1 MARHKT
7 VMINQIYRQER
18 KLSAIHGND
27 KAAKITDLSL
37 PEKSLSQR
45 ECWSEVLQTYCD
57 YFIRY

>member
-1 MARHKT
+1 
-7 VMINQIYRQER
+7 MINQIYRQER

>member
-1 MARHKT
+1 MAGHKA
-7 VMINQIYRQER
+7 VMTSQMYRQQR

-45 ECWSEVLQTYCD
+45 ERWGEMLQTYCD